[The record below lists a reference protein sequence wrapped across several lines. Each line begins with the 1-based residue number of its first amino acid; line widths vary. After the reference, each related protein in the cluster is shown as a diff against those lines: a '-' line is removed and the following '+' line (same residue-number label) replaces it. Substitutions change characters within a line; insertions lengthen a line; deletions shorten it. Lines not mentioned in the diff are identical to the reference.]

1 MLSDEQLRNLRRGLL
16 DSRIED
22 KIKLTKAALE
32 AGGLKTGVSDAT
44 ISEAFTEAQQQV
56 AYDDGDVMNIG
67 TLARKLLGGEYAAKK
82 DQFLENMH
90 EQFVGPLEGGRRR
103 RRRGGRKTRKGAKSH
118 RRTTRRR

>member
-1 MLSDEQLRNLRRGLL
+1 MLSDEQLKNLRRGLL

-22 KIKLTKAALE
+22 QIKLTKAALE

-44 ISEAFTEAQQQV
+44 ISEAFTEAQRQV
-56 AYDDGDVMNIG
+56 AYDDGDVMDIG
-67 TLARKLLGGEYAAKK
+67 TLARKLLGSEYATKR

-103 RRRGGRKTRKGAKSH
+103 RRRKTRKGKSR

>member
-1 MLSDEQLRNLRRGLL
+1 MLSDEQLKNLRRGLL

-44 ISEAFTEAQQQV
+44 ISAAFTEAQRQM
-56 AYDDGDVMNIG
+56 AIDDGEVMNIG
-67 TLARKLLGGEYAAKK
+67 TLARSLLGGEYATKR

-103 RRRGGRKTRKGAKSH
+103 RRGGRKTRKGKSR

>member
-1 MLSDEQLRNLRRGLL
+1 MLSDDQLENLHRGLL

-22 KIKLTKAALE
+22 RIKLTKAALE
-32 AGGLKTGVSDAT
+32 AGGLKTGVSDAA
-44 ISEAFTEAQQQV
+44 ISSAFTEAQKQMAV
-56 AYDDGDVMNIG
+56 DDGEVVNIG
-67 TLARKLLGGEYAAKK
+67 TLARSLLGGEYATKR

-103 RRRGGRKTRKGAKSH
+103 RRRGGRKTRKGLKSR